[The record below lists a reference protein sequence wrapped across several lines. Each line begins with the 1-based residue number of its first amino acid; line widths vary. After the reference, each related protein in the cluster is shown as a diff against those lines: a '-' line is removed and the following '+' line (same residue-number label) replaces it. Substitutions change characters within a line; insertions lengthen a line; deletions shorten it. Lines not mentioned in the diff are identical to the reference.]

1 MSSNANKLHQRLV
14 AFGASLSEAQCKEFR
29 AILDDFAALH
39 YEVGEIYK
47 MAVIALIPSKTQS
60 VQSKNP
66 EQVQNGFVPTV
77 KSRKGDP
84 LAELAANLS
93 SGDREKLIASLKK
106 STGE

>member
-1 MSSNANKLHQRLV
+1 MNPADKLRQRLV
-14 AFGASLSEAQCKEFR
+14 AFGYLLTEEQCKEFR

-47 MAVIALIPSKTQS
+47 MAVIALIPSKVSTGMP
-60 VQSKNP
+60 V
-66 EQVQNGFVPTV
+66 FTPTV
-77 KSRKGDP
+77 KPQAAKGDP

>member
-1 MSSNANKLHQRLV
+1 MTPTDKLRQRLV
-14 AFGASLSEAQCKEFR
+14 AFGALLTEEQCKEFR

-47 MAVIALIPSKTQS
+47 MAVIALIPSKAFTSNCS
-60 VQSKNP
+60 VGGTP
-66 EQVQNGFVPTV
+66 VFTPTV
-77 KSRKGDP
+77 KPQAAKGDP

-93 SGDREKLIASLKK
+93 SGDRDKLIASLKK